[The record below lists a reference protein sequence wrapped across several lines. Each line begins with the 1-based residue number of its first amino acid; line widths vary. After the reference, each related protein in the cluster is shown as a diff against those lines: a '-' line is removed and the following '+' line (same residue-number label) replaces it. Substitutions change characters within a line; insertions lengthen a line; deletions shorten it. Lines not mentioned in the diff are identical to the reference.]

1 MSTTEIVKKIREKT
15 GAGVMD
21 IKNALDESGGDEKK
35 ALIALKKRGLAIAE
49 KKANRET
56 RQGLVETYTHMGKVG
71 AMIEVNC
78 ETDFVA
84 RNPEF
89 KDFVHDLALQVAS
102 LESEKLEDLLAM
114 DLIKE
119 PGKTVQDLLTEK
131 IAKLG
136 ENIKIKRFV
145 RYSLGE

>member
-1 MSTTEIVKKIREKT
+1 MSTTEIVKKIREAT

>member
-1 MSTTEIVKKIREKT
+1 MTLTDDVRVLREQT

-21 IKNALDESGGDEKK
+21 VKDALDAAKGDSKK
-35 ALIALKKRGLAIAE
+35 ALDLLKKRGLAIAA
-49 KKANRET
+49 KKADRPMG
-56 RQGLVETYTHMGKVG
+56 QGLVETYTHMGKIG
-71 AMIEVNC
+71 AMVEVSC

-102 LESEKLEDLLAM
+102 LDSSKMEDLLAM

-119 PGKTVQDLLTEK
+119 PGKTVQELLTEK

-136 ENIKIKRFV
+136 ENIKIQRFIRFV
-145 RYSLGE
+145 LGE